1 VRWPARQRRGL
12 IALTANGV
20 KSSSK
25 ASQDGSEELLELALK
40 AAGGRELFRQAREI
54 AVTLHGS
61 GTAIRSKR
69 FGWVPGEIEVRCSTQ
84 EQNTV
89 ISPFVKEGQRGVF
102 TSSEARIE
110 SVTDGTVLASRQN
123 PRQKFPGGR
132 RLLWWDDLDFLY
144 FSGYAMWGYLVAPYS
159 FFWKDVETREIE
171 PWEQD
176 GETWRRLDV
185 TYPVGWQVHS
195 RQQVYYFDSAGR
207 LRRNDYT
214 AEVFGGF
221 AKSAH
226 LCDEHKTFAG
236 LTLPTRRRVYGRRR
250 NNKPRP
256 RPTLVAMD
264 IHSAS
269 VS

>member
-1 VRWPARQRRGL
+1 M
-12 IALTANGV
+12 ALTADGV
-20 KSSSK
+20 SSSVK
-25 ASQDGSEELLELALK
+25 EEKTAADGLLELALRAVGGK
-40 AAGGRELFRQAREI
+40 ALFDQARQI

-69 FGWVPGEIEVRCSTQ
+69 FGWIPGEIEVRCSTDKQ
-84 EQNTV
+84 RTT
-89 ISPFVKEGQRGVF
+89 ISPLPKEGQRGVF
-102 TSSEARIE
+102 TGSEVRIE
-110 SVTDGTVLASRQN
+110 SAEDGTVLSSRTD
-123 PRQKFPGGR
+123 PRSKFPGGR

-144 FSGYAMWGYLVAPYS
+144 FSGYAMWGYLLAPYS
-159 FFWKDVETREIE
+159 FFWKGVEAREIE
-171 PWEQD
+171 PWQQD
-176 GETWRRLDV
+176 GETWRRLAV
-185 TYPVGWQVHS
+185 TYPAGSHVHC
-195 RQQVYYFDSAGR
+195 REQIYYYDAEGR

-221 AKSAH
+221 ARSAH
-226 LCDEHKTFAG
+226 MCDEYKTFDG

-256 RPTLVAMD
+256 RPTLVSMD

>member
-1 VRWPARQRRGL
+1 MAV
-12 IALTANGV
+12 TA
-20 KSSSK
+20 KDMSK
-25 ASQDGSEELLELALK
+25 VGDRKVAEGDLVELALE
-40 AAGGRELFRQAREI
+40 AAGGRDLFSDAREI
-54 AVTLHGS
+54 SVSLHGS

-69 FGWVPGEIEVRCSTQ
+69 FGWVPGAIEVACSTQ
-84 EQNTV
+84 EQRTV
-89 ISPFVKEGQRGVF
+89 ISPFPKEAQRGVF
-102 TSSEARIE
+102 TSAEVRIE
-110 SVTDGTVLASRQN
+110 SAQDGTVLKARQD

-144 FSGYAMWGYLVAPYS
+144 FSGFAMWGYLLAPYS
-159 FFWKDVETREIE
+159 FLWKGVETREVE
-171 PWEQD
+171 RWEE
-176 GETWRRLDV
+176 GAETWRRLEV
-185 TYPVGWQVHS
+185 AYPAGLHVHCPE
-195 RQQVYYFDSAGR
+195 QTYYFDSAGR

-226 LCDEHKTFAG
+226 MCDEHKTFGG

-256 RPTLVAMD
+256 RPTLVSMD

-269 VS
+269 VRLRWLG